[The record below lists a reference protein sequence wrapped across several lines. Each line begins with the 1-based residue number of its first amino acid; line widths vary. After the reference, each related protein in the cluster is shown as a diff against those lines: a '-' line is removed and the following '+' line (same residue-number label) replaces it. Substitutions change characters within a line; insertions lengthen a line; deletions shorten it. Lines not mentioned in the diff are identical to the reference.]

1 MGWFYGCKLHLL
13 MNSEGEIFNT
23 ILSNGHVADIKK
35 IEELVD
41 GLSAVIYGDRGYR
54 STGESQTIRKMH

>member
-1 MGWFYGCKLHLL
+1 MIYKLHLL

-23 ILSNGHVADIKK
+23 TLSNGHVADIKK

-41 GLSAVIYGDRGYR
+41 GLSAVIL
-54 STGESQTIRKMH
+54 SSKLAIIS